1 MIRVHV
7 HIIYYVY
14 GTGVDYDLSLT
25 TCLNFFYEKSRQM
38 DMTQEVTDL
47 DEYYFTFVRRCSNW
61 IILLMKIIIYRYV
74 LYIT

>member
-38 DMTQEVTDL
+38 DMTA
-47 DEYYFTFVRRCSNW
+47 R
-61 IILLMKIIIYRYV
+61 
-74 LYIT
+74 